1 MNVSYY
7 PIPNFSW
14 ATCFVSFLVWCLL
27 KLWLCLKKNFT
38 RQFLSFS
45 FCLYGLADI
54 CHTPRFFHCV
64 HQKVV
69 SWPLVFFVI
78 TPFCLVWFCCCL
90 PLHAL
95 SFVFYLV
102 WCSGWEVYPL
112 FCHRRPCVLAAV
124 VWEVWLL
131 CPSIFTFM
139 GKSHASQQ
147 GWKTASSTAPF
158 LNASRRICGHVA
170 LLCPLLWSPL
180 LHSCNLVGS
189 FLLCTFLPRLNVLHG
204 SSGIPDRPVWA
215 CSLLVPCGSVHSIT
229 ELLLPWCD

>member
-1 MNVSYY
+1 MSVKIVTLSEKKTLLGSSCL
-7 PIPNFSW
+7 FR
-14 ATCFVSFLVWCLL
+14 FVYMDW
-27 KLWLCLKKNFT
+27 
-38 RQFLSFS
+38 Q
-45 FCLYGLADI
+45 I
-54 CHTPRFFHCV
+54 
-64 HQKVV
+64 
-69 SWPLVFFVI
+69 FVI
-78 TPFCLVWFCCCL
+78 PQDSFIVFIKRLSLDPLFSLSSHLFCLVWFCCL

-170 LLCPLLWSPL
+170 LLCPRLWSPL

-215 CSLLVPCGSVHSIT
+215 CSLLVPCG
-229 ELLLPWCD
+229 